1 MVKAKWLKKLSNI
14 GGIIGWGLVIT
25 SYIYSD
31 SIIKTVGA
39 VAMSASNM
47 LNRANTL
54 VNVGYGE
61 DLPSRFPDGETG
73 IKSYMGNDYTDG
85 ETSTKSYL
93 QSDYTDRGTSFT
105 DLKNNLVNGARKLVT
120 PLEKLQEE
128 NIKEEM
134 EILNRK
140 GVKFLTRLYGSKEE
154 FREEVINFVK
164 DKKEL
169 DLELILDKRCKTNT
183 LNTLGNKYLAECI
196 TSKDNTKDLIEI
208 MAKYYPRC
216 GYTDGE
222 TRTKSNLRID

>member
-1 MVKAKWLKKLSNI
+1 MFKTKGLKQLSNI
-14 GGIIGWGLVIT
+14 CGIIDWGLVIT
-25 SYIYSD
+25 SYIYPD

-54 VNVGYGE
+54 VNIGYGE
-61 DLPSRFPDGETG
+61 DLPSSFPVGETWT
-73 IKSYMGNDYTDG
+73 KSYLGTSYTDG
-85 ETSTKSYL
+85 EKGIKSFMANDYIDL
-93 QSDYTDRGTSFT
+93 RSDYTDRGTSFT

-140 GVKFLTRLYGSKEE
+140 GVKFLTRLYGNKEE
-154 FREEVINFVK
+154 FREEIINFVR
-164 DKKEL
+164 DKTEL
-169 DLELILDKRCKTNT
+169 ELELILDKRCKTNT
-183 LNTLGNKYLAECI
+183 LNTLGNKYLAEFI

-208 MAKYYPRC
+208 MAKYYLRS
-216 GYTDGE
+216 GYSDM
-222 TRTKSNLRID
+222 RND